1 MNRKQSQKHPF
12 RIEAVERRDRLTG
25 EAVKWYDRAVWLQGK
40 TLQIPASQRTLFQQ
54 DLDDIWR
61 AIDSYE
67 KGETGGV
74 NTTLLQRLY
83 DSFFTRWPSCFGE
96 ENPVE
101 LR

>member
-12 RIEAVERRDRLTG
+12 RIEAVERRDGLTG

-40 TLQIPASQRTLFQQ
+40 ALQIPASQRTVYQQ

-61 AIDSYE
+61 AVDSFE
-67 KGETGGV
+67 KGEAGGV
-74 NTTLLQRLY
+74 NTSHLQRLY